1 MLVRKLALKNFRNYE
16 LATAQLVP
24 SRNILIG
31 ENAQGKTNFLE
42 AIELLANGYSDRAVH
57 DAELIRK
64 GEKSLE
70 IEVDFQSG
78 GHEEKLS
85 LQLKRSNKAR
95 STHDGEGPT
104 EKLIKVNGV
113 SYVMMKKL
121 RGRLVTVSFKSQD
134 LNLLRGGP
142 KFRRDWVDRIAVS
155 LKPSSQEIYAK
166 YHKVITQRNRLLKSL
181 FERGTVS
188 TQAREELAVWDEQ
201 AAKYGAAIIRRRI
214 VVLSA
219 LLSKASEFQRV
230 ISGAQELL
238 EIGYLLKASDHQQ
251 VSDDDFGRY
260 QADHEADSLTPVG
273 EGAGQKPAG
282 LLSISEGCE
291 DYLQTS
297 EEKIAQTL
305 MQSYR
310 DSRFEEI
317 SRRQTLSGPH
327 RDDITFELN
336 GKDATLY
343 ASQGQ
348 QRSLVLALKLA
359 ELKHL
364 TEHLEEPPV
373 LILDDVLAELDLN
386 RQALLMSLVNDDMQ
400 TIISTTH
407 LSGFRPEW
415 LEGANI
421 LSVHNGQL
429 EKPSENF
436 LMGV

>member
-1 MLVRKLALKNFRNYE
+1 VLVRKLALKNFRNYE

-64 GEKSLE
+64 GEESLE
-70 IEVDFQSG
+70 IEVDFQSAG
-78 GHEEKLS
+78 NEEKLF
-85 LQLKRSNKAR
+85 LQLKRSKKAR
-95 STHDGEGPT
+95 LTHDGEGPT

-113 SYVMMKKL
+113 SYALMKKL

-166 YHKVITQRNRLLKSL
+166 YHKVITQRNKLLKSL

-188 TQAREELAVWDEQ
+188 TQAREELVVWDAQ
-201 AAKYGAAIIRRRI
+201 AAKYGAAISRRRI

-238 EIGYLLKASDHQQ
+238 EIGYLLKKSDHQQ
-251 VSDDDFGRY
+251 ISDDDFGRY
-260 QADHEADSLTPVG
+260 HTEQDSATPAG
-273 EGAGQKPAG
+273 EGSGHKPLG
-282 LLSISEGCE
+282 LLNISEGCE
-291 DYLQTS
+291 DYLETS
-297 EEKIAQTL
+297 EEKISQTL
-305 MQSYR
+305 MQSFR

-327 RDDITFELN
+327 RDDVTFKLN

-348 QRSLVLALKLA
+348 QRSLVLSLKLA

-364 TEHLEEPPV
+364 TEHLDEPPV